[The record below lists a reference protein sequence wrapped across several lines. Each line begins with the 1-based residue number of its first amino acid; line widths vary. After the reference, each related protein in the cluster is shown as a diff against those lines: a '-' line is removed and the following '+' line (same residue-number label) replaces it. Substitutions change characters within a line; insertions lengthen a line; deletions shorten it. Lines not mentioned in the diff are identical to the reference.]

1 MADHHPNESISSQEA
16 GIIETT
22 LTSLGSAIN
31 STFNKGATRG
41 EGLVQGNLFFPND
54 LSVEERMKFQIFKT
68 YKFDRT
74 EEDEIEVLSNIYLPI
89 PQNLVTAY
97 RADYEQGA
105 ELGFLGRT
113 AADAADGDFAGAF
126 SAENLSGGAL
136 NLLAQALTS
145 GEAGAAAGGAIGK
158 KLGGVGAVLA
168 GLLTGSGAIQAVK
181 GAMVGAGVARN
192 PHMAQV
198 FRNVGF
204 RSHSFSY
211 KFSPKN
217 LAESR
222 ELKNIV
228 RNLKIA
234 MHPKYLVG
242 NHFFDYPLQFD
253 IDVLDGNNEFLFD
266 IGPSVLTD
274 LQFDPTPNGPYFHY
288 EAGQKIPVAVN
299 LTMTFTELSIVTQK
313 EIREYS
319 Y

>member
-1 MADHHPNESISSQEA
+1 
-16 GIIETT
+16 
-22 LTSLGSAIN
+22 L
-31 STFNKGATRG
+31 R
-41 EGLVQGNLFFPND
+41 
-54 LSVEERMKFQIFKT
+54 VEERMKFQIFKE

-89 PQNLVTAY
+89 PQNLMTAH
-97 RADYEQGA
+97 RADYEQA
-105 ELGFLGRT
+105 ELGAIGRRRGSRLL
-113 AADAADGDFAGAF
+113 DGDFAGAF
-126 SAENLSGGAL
+126 SGENLGGGAL
-136 NLLAQALTS
+136 NLLSQALTS
-145 GEAGAAAGGAIGK
+145 GSAGAIAGSAIGGK
-158 KLGGVGAVLA
+158 FGSTLA
-168 GLLTGSGAIQAVK
+168 GLLGGAGFTQAVK
-181 GAMVGAGVARN
+181 GAMVGAGIARN

-228 RNLKIA
+228 RNFKIA
-234 MHPKYLVG
+234 MHPKYLLG

-288 EAGQKIPVAVN
+288 ESGQKIPVAVN

-313 EIREYS
+313 EIREYR

>member
-1 MADHHPNESISSQEA
+1 MEQLSNQDIQEA
-16 GIIETT
+16 E
-22 LTSLGSAIN
+22 IN
-31 STFNKGATRG
+31 SLANATGIAIFDEFASKGAKRG
-41 EGLVQGNLFFPND
+41 EGLVPGNLFFPND
-54 LSVEERMKFQIFKT
+54 LSVEERMKFQIFKE

-74 EEDEIEVLSNIYLPI
+74 EETESEVLSNIYLPI
-89 PQNLVTAY
+89 PQNLATAY
-97 RADYEQGA
+97 RAEYEQA
-105 ELGFLGRT
+105 ELGFVGRT

-126 SAENLSGGAL
+126 NGENLGGGAL

-145 GEAGAAAGGAIGK
+145 GGAGAIAGSAIGGK
-158 KLGGVGAVLA
+158 FGSTLA
-168 GLLTGSGAIQAVK
+168 GLLGGTGFTQAAK
-181 GAMVGAGVARN
+181 GAMVGAGIARN

-198 FRNVGF
+198 FKNVGF
-204 RSHSFSY
+204 RSHAFSY

-217 LAESR
+217 LRESNT
-222 ELKNIV
+222 LKNIV

-288 EAGQKIPVAVN
+288 EGGQKIPVAVN

-313 EIREYS
+313 EIKEYR

>member
-1 MADHHPNESISSQEA
+1 MADRGSSGESIKNQEA
-16 GIIETT
+16 EILSLAEERGRAILDEF
-22 LTSLGSAIN
+22 TS
-31 STFNKGATRG
+31 KGATRG

-54 LSVEERMKFQIFKT
+54 LSVEERMKFQIFKE

-74 EEDEIEVLSNIYLPI
+74 EETEIDVLSNIYLPI

-97 RADYEQGA
+97 RADYEQA
-105 ELGFLGRT
+105 ELGFVGRT

-126 SAENLSGGAL
+126 SGENLGGGAL

-145 GEAGAAAGGAIGK
+145 GGAGAIAGSAIGGK
-158 KLGGVGAVLA
+158 FGSTLA
-168 GLLTGSGAIQAVK
+168 GLLGGTGFTQAAK
-181 GAMVGAGVARN
+181 GAMVGAGLARN

-217 LAESR
+217 LRESNT
-222 ELKNIV
+222 LKNIV
-228 RNLKIA
+228 RNFKIA
-234 MHPKYLVG
+234 MHPKYFVG

-288 EAGQKIPVAVN
+288 EGGQKIPVAVN

-313 EIREYS
+313 EISGYN

>member
-1 MADHHPNESISSQEA
+1 MSGHEDLSIQEA
-16 GIIETT
+16 KLRSLNVLTT
-22 LTSLGSAIN
+22 IADVSNEFTS
-31 STFNKGATRG
+31 KGASRG
-41 EGLVQGNLFFPND
+41 EGLTPGNLLFPKD
-54 LSVEERMKFQIFKT
+54 LSVEERMKFQIFKN

-74 EEDEIEVLSNIYLPI
+74 EKDEIDVLSTIYLPI
-89 PQNLVTAY
+89 PQNLMTAY
-97 RADYEQGA
+97 RADYEQ
-105 ELGFLGRT
+105 ELGAIGRG
-113 AADAADGDFAGAF
+113 AAQAAGGDFAGAF
-126 SAENLSGGAL
+126 SGENIGGGAL
-136 NLLAQALTS
+136 NLLSQALTS
-145 GEAGAAAGGAIGK
+145 GSAGAMAASAIGRSGK
-158 KLGGVGAVLA
+158 FGSILA
-168 GLLTGSGAIQAVK
+168 GLLTGTGFTEAAK
-181 GAMVGAGVARN
+181 GAMVGAGIARN

-217 LAESR
+217 FEESR

-228 RNLKIA
+228 RNFKIA

-253 IDVLDGNNEFLFD
+253 IDVLDDNNEFLFD

-288 EAGQKIPVAVN
+288 ESGQKIPVAVN

-313 EIREYS
+313 EIRDYR

>member
-16 GIIETT
+16 KIRS
-22 LTSLGSAIN
+22 LTNESERQILDAVTS
-31 STFNKGATRG
+31 KGATRG

-54 LSVEERMKFQIFKT
+54 LSVEERMKFQIFKN

-74 EEDEIEVLSNIYLPI
+74 EEDEIDVLSNIYLPI
-89 PQNLVTAY
+89 PQNLTTAY
-97 RADYEQGA
+97 RADYEQA
-105 ELGFLGRT
+105 ELGAIGRT
-113 AADAADGDFAGAF
+113 AADVADGDFAGAF
-126 SAENLSGGAL
+126 SGENLGGGAL

-145 GEAGAAAGGAIGK
+145 GGAGAIAGSAIGGK
-158 KLGGVGAVLA
+158 FGSTLAGILGG
-168 GLLTGSGAIQAVK
+168 TGFTQAAK
-181 GAMVGAGVARN
+181 GAMVGAGIARN

-288 EAGQKIPVAVN
+288 ENGQKIPVAVN

-313 EIREYS
+313 EIREYR

>member
-1 MADHHPNESISSQEA
+1 MTEQLSNQDIQEA
-16 GIIETT
+16 EFRSLENATRIGIFDEFA
-22 LTSLGSAIN
+22 S
-31 STFNKGATRG
+31 KGATRG

-54 LSVEERMKFQIFKT
+54 LSVEERMKFQIFKE

-74 EEDEIEVLSNIYLPI
+74 EETESEVLSNIYLPI
-89 PQNLVTAY
+89 PQNLATAY
-97 RADYEQGA
+97 RAEYEQA
-105 ELGFLGRT
+105 ELGFVGRT

-126 SAENLSGGAL
+126 SGENLGGGAL

-145 GEAGAAAGGAIGK
+145 GGAGAIAGSAIGGK
-158 KLGGVGAVLA
+158 FGSTLA
-168 GLLTGSGAIQAVK
+168 GLLGGTGFTQAAK

-217 LAESR
+217 LRESNT
-222 ELKNIV
+222 LKNIV

-288 EAGQKIPVAVN
+288 ENGQKIPVAVN

-313 EIREYS
+313 EISGKTNY
-319 Y
+319 

>member
-1 MADHHPNESISSQEA
+1 MIDEDQINQDIQEA
-16 GIIETT
+16 KLRSLANKTGADVLNEF
-22 LTSLGSAIN
+22 TS
-31 STFNKGATRG
+31 KGATRG
-41 EGLVQGNLFFPND
+41 EGLTPGNLLFPKD
-54 LSVEERMKFQIFKT
+54 LRVEERMKFQIFKE

-74 EEDEIEVLSNIYLPI
+74 EETESEVLSTIYLPI
-89 PQNLVTAY
+89 PQNLMTAY
-97 RADYEQGA
+97 RADYDPA
-105 ELGFLGRT
+105 ELGVIGRG
-113 AADAADGDFAGAF
+113 AAQAAGGDFAGAF
-126 SAENLSGGAL
+126 SGENIGGGAL
-136 NLLAQALTS
+136 NLLSQALAS
-145 GEAGAAAGGAIGK
+145 GGAGAIAGSAIGGK
-158 KLGGVGAVLA
+158 FGSTLA
-168 GLLTGSGAIQAVK
+168 GLLGGTGFTQAAK
-181 GAMVGAGVARN
+181 GAMVGAGIARN

-217 LAESR
+217 FEESR

-228 RNLKIA
+228 RNFKIA

-253 IDVLDGNNEFLFD
+253 IDVLDDNNEFLFD

-274 LQFDPTPNGPYFHY
+274 LQFDPTPSGPYFHY
-288 EAGQKIPVAVN
+288 ESGQKIPVAVN

-313 EIREYS
+313 EIREYR

>member
-1 MADHHPNESISSQEA
+1 MSGHEDLSIQEA
-16 GIIETT
+16 KLRSLNVLTT
-22 LTSLGSAIN
+22 IADVSNEFTS
-31 STFNKGATRG
+31 KGASRV
-41 EGLVQGNLFFPND
+41 EGLTPGNLLFPKD
-54 LSVEERMKFQIFKT
+54 LSVEERMKFQIFKN

-74 EEDEIEVLSNIYLPI
+74 EKDEIDVLSNIYLPI
-89 PQNLVTAY
+89 PQNLMTAY
-97 RADYEQGA
+97 RADYEQA
-105 ELGFLGRT
+105 ELGVIGRM
-113 AADAADGDFAGAF
+113 AADVADGDFAGAF
-126 SAENLSGGAL
+126 SGENLGGGAL
-136 NLLAQALTS
+136 NLLSQALTS
-145 GEAGAAAGGAIGK
+145 GGAGAIAGSTIGGK
-158 KLGGVGAVLA
+158 FGSTLA
-168 GLLTGSGAIQAVK
+168 GLLGGTAFTQAAK
-181 GAMVGAGVARN
+181 GAMVGAGIARN

-228 RNLKIA
+228 TNLKIA

-288 EAGQKIPVAVN
+288 ESGQKIPVAVN

-313 EIREYS
+313 EIRDYR

>member
-1 MADHHPNESISSQEA
+1 MSGHEDLSIQEA
-16 GIIETT
+16 KLRSLNVLTT
-22 LTSLGSAIN
+22 IADVLNELTS
-31 STFNKGATRG
+31 KGATRG
-41 EGLVQGNLFFPND
+41 EGLTPGNLLFPKD
-54 LSVEERMKFQIFKT
+54 LRVEERMKFQIFKK

-74 EEDEIEVLSNIYLPI
+74 EEDEIDVLSNIYLPI
-89 PQNLVTAY
+89 PQNLMTAY
-97 RADYEQGA
+97 RADYEQA
-105 ELGFLGRT
+105 ELGAIGRRRGS
-113 AADAADGDFAGAF
+113 DAAGGDFAGAF
-126 SAENLSGGAL
+126 SGENIGGGAL
-136 NLLAQALTS
+136 NLLSQALTS
-145 GEAGAAAGGAIGK
+145 GGAGAIAGSAIGGK
-158 KLGGVGAVLA
+158 FGSTLA
-168 GLLTGSGAIQAVK
+168 GLLGGTAFTQAAK
-181 GAMVGAGVARN
+181 GAMVGAGIARN

-228 RNLKIA
+228 RNFKIA

-288 EAGQKIPVAVN
+288 ESGQKIPVAVN

-313 EIREYS
+313 EIRDYR

>member
-1 MADHHPNESISSQEA
+1 MSGHEDVSIQEA
-16 GIIETT
+16 ILRKTGAGVLNE
-22 LTSLGSAIN
+22 LTS
-31 STFNKGATRG
+31 KGATRG
-41 EGLVQGNLFFPND
+41 EGLTPGNLLFPKD
-54 LSVEERMKFQIFKT
+54 LSVEERMKFQIFKK

-74 EEDEIEVLSNIYLPI
+74 EEDEIDVLSNIYLPI
-89 PQNLVTAY
+89 PQNLMTAY
-97 RADYEQGA
+97 RADYEQA
-105 ELGFLGRT
+105 ELGAIGRT
-113 AADAADGDFAGAF
+113 AADVVDGDFAGAF
-126 SAENLSGGAL
+126 SGENLGGGAL
-136 NLLAQALTS
+136 NLLSQALTS
-145 GEAGAAAGGAIGK
+145 GSAGAIAGSAIGGK
-158 KLGGVGAVLA
+158 FGSTLA
-168 GLLTGSGAIQAVK
+168 GLLGGAGFTQAVK
-181 GAMVGAGVARN
+181 GAMVGAGIARN

-228 RNLKIA
+228 RNFKIA

-288 EAGQKIPVAVN
+288 ESGQKIPVAVN

-313 EIREYS
+313 EIRDYR